1 MTEPTVVLDAGSGV
15 LMVALIMI
23 LGLGTVLSYVTLL
36 HDFNRTGKIKNI
48 IKSTTT
54 LILAV
59 LTSVVTLYTMHLGGL
74 L

>member
-1 MTEPTVVLDAGSGV
+1 MIESTITLGPASGV

-36 HDFNRTGKIKNI
+36 HDFNKTSKIKNI

-54 LILAV
+54 LTLAV
-59 LTSVVTLYTMHLGGL
+59 LTLVVTIYTMYLGGL